1 MTARLRLYRPADPP
15 QGLSAAAALF
25 LAYVAIELCIWL
37 FCRDISDAV
46 AFFPSN
52 GVLLAAILVLSPRLG
67 LGFCLACF
75 SIDLA
80 HNWIGRIDLAHA
92 VLFSSLNQA
101 LAFGGAMLTR
111 TFCGAA
117 LDLSRA
123 RRLFIFTL
131 IAATAAAIEAF
142 VGQLLVGLIDG
153 SFADFAHAWLQ
164 WALEDG
170 LGLLIATP
178 AALLP
183 FKQERLFHAAAG
195 PRLERFLLLA
205 LTVALT
211 IVSFTSDQFIALTLV
226 MPALVL
232 TAFRAGPGW
241 VYASVL
247 TAGVVAMALTANGHG
262 PIAFMAPADPY
273 RQQFMVQLF
282 IASAFAA
289 AVPATAALSVR
300 NRSAQRLERAYASV
314 RKAKEKAEAASR
326 SKSEFLANM
335 SHEIR
340 TPMNGII
347 GVVEALARTDLA
359 PRQREMVQLVETSA
373 DSLQVLLND
382 VLDLARVE
390 AGELAIH
397 AESFDLRATCRAIV
411 ELFRAKAEEKGLAL
425 ELRIAPTVA
434 DRHVGD
440 AARLKQILGNLISNA
455 IKFTERGQV
464 ELSVEAG
471 PAIAGGQALS
481 LTIADTGIGFDAE
494 TGRRLFA
501 RFAQAD
507 GSITRRFGGTGLGLS
522 ISLAL
527 TRLMNGEIEAVSV
540 PGEGSRFTVRM
551 GLAVA
556 TADDRPSL
564 PKGLVE
570 PVLNAGRTLK
580 IMLAEDHDINR
591 RVVSLMLEGLD
602 VDLTMAVDGREAV
615 ARFRPGGYDLV
626 LMDMQM
632 PNMGGLEAIGHIRQ
646 AEREVGAVATPIVM
660 LTANALPEHETAGL
674 GAGADA
680 FLTKPIVAGD
690 LIETIA
696 RLLGPQGDL
705 LPASPAAIRGGPLS
719 ANRASPD
726 QKPGRLSLET

>member
-1 MTARLRLYRPADPP
+1 MAVRLRLYRPADPP
-15 QGLSAAAALF
+15 RGLPAAAALF

-52 GVLLAAILVLSPRLG
+52 GVLLAAILVLSPQLG

-75 SIDLA
+75 AVDIT
-80 HNWIGRIDLAHA
+80 HNWIGRIDLTHA
-92 VLFSSLNQA
+92 LLFSSLNQA

-123 RRLFIFTL
+123 RRLFIFSL
-131 IAATAAAIEAF
+131 IAGVSAGLEALI
-142 VGQLLVGLIDG
+142 GQILASLMDG

-164 WALEDG
+164 WTLEDG

-183 FKQERLFHAAAG
+183 FKQKRLFHTAAA
-195 PRLERFLLLA
+195 PPLERFLLLA
-205 LTVALT
+205 LTVILT
-211 IVSFTSDQFIALTLV
+211 IVAFISDQFIALTLV

-247 TAGVVAMALTANGHG
+247 TAGVIAMALTANGHG
-262 PIAFMAPADPY
+262 PVAFMAPTDPY
-273 RQQFMVQLF
+273 RQQFMIQLF

-289 AVPATAALSVR
+289 AIPATAALGVR
-300 NRSAQRLERAYASV
+300 NRSAQRLERAYAAV
-314 RKAKEKAEAASR
+314 RKAKERAEAASR

-347 GVVEALARTDLA
+347 GVVGALARTDLA
-359 PRQREMVQLVETSA
+359 PRQRDMVQLVETSA

-390 AGELAIH
+390 AGELAIY
-397 AESFDLRATCRAIV
+397 AEVFDLRATCRAIV
-411 ELFRAKAEEKGLAL
+411 DLFQAKAEEKGLTL
-425 ELRIAPTVA
+425 ELRIAPGVA
-434 DRHVGD
+434 ERHIGD
-440 AARLKQILGNLISNA
+440 AARLKQILGNLVSNA
-455 IKFTERGQV
+455 IKFTDRGRV
-464 ELSVEAG
+464 ELSVAAG
-471 PAIAGGQALS
+471 PEIEGEQALS
-481 LTIADTGIGFDAE
+481 LAVADTGIGFDAE
-494 TGRRLFA
+494 TGRRLFT

-522 ISLAL
+522 ISQAL
-527 TRLMNGEIEAVSV
+527 TRLMNGEIEAASA
-540 PGEGSRFTVRM
+540 PGEGSRFTVRLA
-551 GLAVA
+551 LAVA
-556 TADDRPSL
+556 TGDDHAP
-564 PKGLVE
+564 PQDFAE
-570 PVLNAGRTLK
+570 PVLAAGRTLK
-580 IMLAEDHDINR
+580 ILLAEDHDINR
-591 RVVSLMLEGLD
+591 RVVSLMLDGLD

-632 PNMGGLEAIGHIRQ
+632 PNMGGLEAITHIRE
-646 AEREVGAVATPIVM
+646 AERDVGAAATPIVM

-696 RLLGPQGDL
+696 RLAGPQA
-705 LPASPAAIRGGPLS
+705 PALA
-719 ANRASPD
+719 
-726 QKPGRLSLET
+726 

>member
-1 MTARLRLYRPADPP
+1 MAVRLRLYRPADPP
-15 QGLSAAAALF
+15 RGLPAAAALF

-67 LGFCLACF
+67 LGLCLACF
-75 SIDLA
+75 AVDIT
-80 HNWIGRIDLAHA
+80 HNWIGRIDLTHA
-92 VLFSSLNQA
+92 LLFSSLNQA

-111 TFCGAA
+111 SFCGAA

-123 RRLFIFTL
+123 RRLFIFSL
-131 IAATAAAIEAF
+131 IAGVSAGLEALI
-142 VGQLLVGLIDG
+142 GQILVGFIDG

-164 WALEDG
+164 WTLEDG

-183 FKQERLFHAAAG
+183 FKQKRLFHTAAA
-195 PRLERFLLLA
+195 PPLERFLLLA
-205 LTVALT
+205 LTVILT
-211 IVSFTSDQFIALTLV
+211 IVAFISDQFIALTLV

-247 TAGVVAMALTANGHG
+247 TAGVIAMALTANGHG
-262 PIAFMAPADPY
+262 PVAFMAPTDPY
-273 RQQFMVQLF
+273 RQQFMIQLF

-289 AVPATAALSVR
+289 AIPATAALGVR
-300 NRSAQRLERAYASV
+300 NRSAQRLERAYAAV

-347 GVVEALARTDLA
+347 GVVGALARTDLA
-359 PRQREMVQLVETSA
+359 PRQRDMVQLVETSA

-397 AESFDLRATCRAIV
+397 AEVFDLRATCRAIV
-411 ELFRAKAEEKGLAL
+411 DLFQAKAEEKGLTL
-425 ELRIAPTVA
+425 ELRIAPGVA
-434 DRHVGD
+434 ERHIGD
-440 AARLKQILGNLISNA
+440 AARLKQILGNLVSNA
-455 IKFTERGQV
+455 IKFTDQGRV

-471 PAIAGGQALS
+471 PEIGGDQALS
-481 LTIADTGIGFDAE
+481 LAVADTGIGFDAE
-494 TGRRLFA
+494 TGRRLFT

-522 ISLAL
+522 ISQAL
-527 TRLMNGEIEAVSV
+527 TRLMNGEIEAASA
-540 PGEGSRFTVRM
+540 PGKGSRFTVRLA
-551 GLAVA
+551 LAVA
-556 TADDRPSL
+556 AGNDHAP
-564 PKGLVE
+564 PQGLAE
-570 PVLNAGRTLK
+570 PVLAAGRTLK
-580 IMLAEDHDINR
+580 ILLAEDHDINR
-591 RVVSLMLEGLD
+591 RVVSLMLDGLD

-615 ARFRPGGYDLV
+615 SRFRPGGYDLV

-632 PNMGGLEAIGHIRQ
+632 PNMGGLEAITHIRE
-646 AEREVGAVATPIVM
+646 AERNVGAAATPIVM

-696 RLLGPQGDL
+696 RLAGPQA
-705 LPASPAAIRGGPLS
+705 PALA
-719 ANRASPD
+719 
-726 QKPGRLSLET
+726 

>member
-1 MTARLRLYRPADPP
+1 MAVRVRLYRSAD
-15 QGLSAAAALF
+15 QRRGLRTAAALF

-52 GVLLAAILVLSPRLG
+52 GILLAAILVLPPRLG
-67 LGFCLACF
+67 IGFCLACF
-75 SIDLA
+75 TVDLT
-80 HNWIGRIDLAHA
+80 HNWIGRIDLTHA
-92 VLFSSLNQA
+92 VLFSGLNQA

-111 TFCGAA
+111 SFCGAA

-123 RRLFIFTL
+123 RRLLIFTL
-131 IAATAAAIEAF
+131 IAAFAAALEAL
-142 VGQLLVGLIDG
+142 VGQILAGLIDG

-183 FKQERLFHAAAG
+183 FKQRRLFNAAAG
-195 PRLERFLLLA
+195 PRLERFLLLL
-205 LTVALT
+205 LTIALT
-211 IVSFTSDQFIALTLV
+211 IVSFTSDQFIALTVV

-232 TAFRAGPGW
+232 MAFRAGPGW

-247 TAGVVAMALTANGHG
+247 TAGVIAMALTANGHG
-262 PIAFMAPADPY
+262 PVAFMAPADPY
-273 RQQFMVQLF
+273 RQQFMIQLF

-300 NRSAQRLERAYASV
+300 NRSAQRLERAYAAV

-347 GVVEALARTDLA
+347 GVVGALARTDLA
-359 PRQREMVQLVETSA
+359 ERQREMVQLVETSA

-411 ELFRAKAEEKGLAL
+411 ELFRAKAEEKGLTL
-425 ELRIAPTVA
+425 ELRIAPAVA
-434 DRHVGD
+434 DRYVGD

-455 IKFTERGQV
+455 VKFTDRGRV
-464 ELSVEAG
+464 ELSAEAG
-471 PAIAGGQALS
+471 AEIDGEQALS
-481 LTIADTGIGFDAE
+481 LAVADTGIGFDAE

-507 GSITRRFGGTGLGLS
+507 GSITRKFGGTGLGLS

-527 TRLMNGEIEAVSV
+527 TRLMNGEIEAVST
-540 PGEGSRFTVRM
+540 PGEGSRFTVRLP
-551 GLAVA
+551 LAVA
-556 TADDRPSL
+556 PVDDRSP
-564 PKGLVE
+564 PPQGRAE
-570 PVLNAGRTLK
+570 PVLAAGRTLK

-591 RVVSLMLEGLD
+591 RVVGLMLDGLD
-602 VDLTMAVDGREAV
+602 VELTMAVDGREAV

-632 PNMGGLEAIGHIRQ
+632 PNMGGLEAITHIRK
-646 AEREVGAVATPIVM
+646 AEWDAGAAATPIVM
-660 LTANALPEHETAGL
+660 LTANALPEHETAGM

-696 RLLGPQGDL
+696 RLAGPQSS
-705 LPASPAAIRGGPLS
+705 PPSASPAKPAETLAIVVDDD
-719 ANRASPD
+719 PD
-726 QKPGRLSLET
+726 QALKPPDPG